1 MTINT
6 QPPRALAALKL
17 PRKIA
22 DLINIAQVIVKAMTG
37 SPNFPN
43 PQPTAAVMTA
53 AVDDLVAA
61 ENVAKVRTTGAV
73 ALRNAKKAVLVTLL
87 EQWRTC
93 VQSTADASPE
103 NAANIIQSGGVAL
116 RRNQVRKFLGFHA
129 KLGTAPGSVKVV
141 APAAARRA
149 CYNWQYSVDGGKT
162 WVGLPQSLQ
171 SRTTVTG
178 LPTMTTVQLR
188 YFATVKEGEGTW
200 SQPISILVI

>member
-22 DLINIAQVIVKAMTG
+22 DLINVAQVIVKAMTG

-43 PQPTAAVMTA
+43 PQPTAAAMTA

-61 ENVAKVRTTGAV
+61 ENGAKLRTTGAV
-73 ALRNAKKAVLVTLL
+73 ALRNSKKMALVTLL
-87 EQWRTC
+87 EQWRTY

-116 RRNQVRKFLGFHA
+116 RRTQVR
-129 KLGTAPGSVKVV
+129 
-141 APAAARRA
+141 
-149 CYNWQYSVDGGKT
+149 
-162 WVGLPQSLQ
+162 
-171 SRTTVTG
+171 
-178 LPTMTTVQLR
+178 
-188 YFATVKEGEGTW
+188 
-200 SQPISILVI
+200 

>member
-22 DLINIAQVIVKAMTG
+22 DLINVAQVIVKAMTG

-43 PQPTAAVMTA
+43 PQPTAAAMTA

-61 ENVAKVRTTGAV
+61 ENGAKLRTTGAV
-73 ALRNAKKAVLVTLL
+73 ALRNSKKMALVTLL
-87 EQWRTC
+87 EQWRTY

-116 RRNQVRKFLGFHA
+116 RRTQVRKFLGFHA

-141 APAAARRA
+141 APAASRRA
-149 CYNWQYSVDGGKT
+149 SYDWEYSVDGGKT
-162 WVGLPQSLQ
+162 WVGVPHTLQ
-171 SRTTVTG
+171 ARTTVTG
-178 LPTMTTVQLR
+178 LPTLTTVQFR